1 VRRERA
7 VSPLLGPMF
16 ALRELPCQSEEYDA
30 VGADIQRM
38 FQLADLD
45 TTADSRPIRPGMSK
59 RLQVH

>member
-1 VRRERA
+1 
-7 VSPLLGPMF
+7 MF